1 MTAAEFPTAVPPPP
15 LPDDERGLWPL
26 VAAGDRRAAER
37 LVEVTYR
44 KIWASL
50 FKLTGG
56 DGDLAADLTQEAY
69 RKAWAAL
76 PRFNGR
82 SLFSTWVY
90 RIAYN
95 TFLNHVQRPRPL
107 TALDERQSEN
117 LSDPSPSPGQSALAS
132 SEASELRRA
141 VMALPDDLRMAVTAR
156 YWAEMPVREIARLQ
170 GITPMGVRK
179 RLKRARRRIEQSLK
193 ERSS

>member
-1 MTAAEFPTAVPPPP
+1 MTAAELPPAATPRP

-26 VAAGDRRAAER
+26 VASGDRRAAER

-44 KIWASL
+44 RIWASL

-56 DGDLAADLTQEAY
+56 DADLAADLTQETY

-82 SLFSTWVY
+82 SRFSTWVY

-107 TALDERQSEN
+107 TALDERQAEE
-117 LSDPSPSPGQSALAS
+117 LSAPGPDPGQAAVRS
-132 SEASELRRA
+132 SQARALRRA
-141 VMALPDDLRMAVTAR
+141 VLALPDELRLAVTAH

-179 RLKRARRRIEQSLK
+179 RLMRARRRIEQPLK
-193 ERSS
+193 ERPS